1 MWPGDPHVRVLGEVP
16 QAAGGGVPIHRAL
29 RLLSRIGPLAR
40 PATARSMARPT
51 AGGSG
56 TQDDLGAL
64 AAHPQHAVAVFLAQV
79 GDAGAGGFEDPQGQ
93 QPEHGHQ
100 GEVVIVR
107 RLARGG
113 QQRLELQVSEP
124 ERGRFGRDIRP
135 ADMLGR
141 ECSSTP
147 SMTQVR

>member
-1 MWPGDPHVRVLGEVP
+1 VP
-16 QAAGGGVPIHRAL
+16 F
-29 RLLSRIGPLAR
+29 
-40 PATARSMARPT
+40 
-51 AGGSG
+51 
-56 TQDDLGAL
+56 

-79 GDAGAGGFEDPQGQ
+79 GDAGAGGFEDPQAE

>member
-1 MWPGDPHVRVLGEVP
+1 MVVRGSACRAAIWTSRRSNPGIQTGRDERVPEHVRMWPGDPHVRVLGEVP

-64 AAHPQHAVAVFLAQV
+64 AAHPQHAVA
-79 GDAGAGGFEDPQGQ
+79 
-93 QPEHGHQ
+93 
-100 GEVVIVR
+100 
-107 RLARGG
+107 
-113 QQRLELQVSEP
+113 
-124 ERGRFGRDIRP
+124 
-135 ADMLGR
+135 
-141 ECSSTP
+141 
-147 SMTQVR
+147 